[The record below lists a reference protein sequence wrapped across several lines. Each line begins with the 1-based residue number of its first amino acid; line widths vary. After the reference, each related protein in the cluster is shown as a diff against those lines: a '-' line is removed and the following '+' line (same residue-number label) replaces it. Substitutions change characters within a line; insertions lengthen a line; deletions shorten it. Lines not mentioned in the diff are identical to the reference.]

1 MAKVENRVTVQIG
14 PQYLAALLAGPA
26 VDALEQVL
34 SRADRRAQPS
44 ADYWVQLYTQ
54 FGVAQ
59 PAAGPAVAALRRL
72 GEGGIG
78 DGRVWMC
85 LDPIHATPNREHL
98 VVLPPQQLAV
108 TAAEATALVA
118 ELNAH
123 FVADSLHMEMFSPGR
138 WYATLPVA
146 ANIAT
151 TPLLEAVGRNIR
163 DVLPRGEGARQWARL
178 WNEMQMVLH
187 GSPVNQARE
196 SSRQLTVNSLWAW
209 GEGALP
215 ELNRRLFDVCVTDE
229 PYARGLAI
237 AAGARWLAPEA
248 ALGEVDLGARA
259 LWVLESDHTHSVD
272 PASLATDC
280 QGVFTSL
287 LRRLAKNQL
296 GLLEVV
302 IAGQRYQLT
311 RGGLRKFWRRRLP
324 LRDLCG

>member
-1 MAKVENRVTVQIG
+1 
-14 PQYLAALLAGPA
+14 LAALLAGPT

-34 SRADRRAQPS
+34 SRANRRAEQS
-44 ADYWVQLYTQ
+44 ADYWGQLYAQ

-59 PAAGPAVAALRRL
+59 PAVGPAVAALRRL
-72 GEGGIG
+72 GEGGKG
-78 DGRVWMC
+78 DARVWMC

-98 VVLPPQQLAV
+98 VVLPPQQLEV
-108 TAAEATALVA
+108 TAVEATALVA

-123 FVADSLHMEMFSPGR
+123 FVADGLHVEMLHPAR
-138 WYATLPVA
+138 WYANLPVD

-151 TPLLEAVGRNIR
+151 TPLLGAVGRNIR

-187 GSPVNQARE
+187 GSPVNQVRE
-196 SSRQLTVNSLWAW
+196 SSRRLTVNSVWAW
-209 GEGALP
+209 GVGALP
-215 ELNRRLFDVCVTDE
+215 ELSNRLFDVCVTHE

-237 AAGARWLAPEA
+237 AAGTRWLAPEE
-248 ALGEVDLGARA
+248 ALGEVELGARA
-259 LWVLESDHTHSVD
+259 LWVLELDHTYIVD
-272 PASLATDC
+272 PASLAADC

-287 LRRLAKNQL
+287 LRRLSKNQL
-296 GLLEVV
+296 GSLEVV
-302 IAGQRYQLT
+302 IAEHRYQLT